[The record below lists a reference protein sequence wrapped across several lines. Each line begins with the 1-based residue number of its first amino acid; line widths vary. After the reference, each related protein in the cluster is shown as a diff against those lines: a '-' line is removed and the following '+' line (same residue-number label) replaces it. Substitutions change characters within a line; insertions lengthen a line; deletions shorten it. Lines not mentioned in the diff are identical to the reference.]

1 MSNLIENR
9 KAGFN
14 YEIGDKYEAGIELV
28 GHEVKSIKAGR
39 GNMAGSFIVI
49 RGNEAYLAGL
59 EIPPFQTKNAPEDYE
74 PRRMRKLLLAKREIL
89 KLQTLEQRERLTL
102 IPLSLYNKGRFIKV
116 SFAVARGKKKTD
128 KRQTIRLRED
138 EREMSRSLKKLR

>member
-1 MSNLIENR
+1 MANLIENR

-28 GHEVKSIKAGR
+28 GHEVKSIKAGH

-89 KLQTLEQRERLTL
+89 KLQTLEQRDRLTL

-128 KRQTIRLRED
+128 KRQTIRRRED
-138 EREMSRSLKKLR
+138 EREMSRTLKKLR